1 MLLCSSPAC
10 CALSVMLLQFYT
22 CTIHRYTTNVHNAL
36 HQINQNDAVYDL
48 ASKLLDNW
56 DMRKTYKRDI
66 ILSLAVAR
74 CNIAR
79 DLLADQKVRQQQG
92 KQAATAGSSS
102 RQQQQQV

>member
-1 MLLCSSPAC
+1 
-10 CALSVMLLQFYT
+10 
-22 CTIHRYTTNVHNAL
+22 
-36 HQINQNDAVYDL
+36 VYDL

-79 DLLADQKVRQQQG
+79 DLLADQKVRQQQ
-92 KQAATAGSSS
+92 QHTA
-102 RQQQQQV
+102 QQQHQQQARQYPCWHEQVYPL

>member
-1 MLLCSSPAC
+1 M
-10 CALSVMLLQFYT
+10 
-22 CTIHRYTTNVHNAL
+22 
-36 HQINQNDAVYDL
+36 

-79 DLLADQKVRQQQG
+79 DLLADQKV
-92 KQAATAGSSS
+92 
-102 RQQQQQV
+102 